1 MKAHD
6 YTTVALNYVDKTS
19 KNVV

>member
-6 YTTVALNYVDKTS
+6 YTTAALNYVDKTS